1 MSKRKVNEEDVYV
14 PKLLRNLQS
23 KQKKTAKKA
32 RDTSQSEIINEN
44 NFRNSRDSRQNTV
57 TPIPRHE
64 PSFQKHEESKR

>member
-44 NFRNSRDSRQNTV
+44 NFRNSRDSR
-57 TPIPRHE
+57 
-64 PSFQKHEESKR
+64 